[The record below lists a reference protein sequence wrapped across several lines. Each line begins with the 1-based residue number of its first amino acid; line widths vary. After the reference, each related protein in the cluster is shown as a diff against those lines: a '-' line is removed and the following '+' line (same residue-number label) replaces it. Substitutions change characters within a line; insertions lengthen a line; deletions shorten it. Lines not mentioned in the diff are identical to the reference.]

1 MEYLTGKSCIFH
13 VGAASSFGKRVLEG
27 GAAEATFLEKP
38 LGKES
43 VRVSIFM
50 ISRQC

>member
-27 GAAEATFLEKP
+27 GATEATFP
-38 LGKES
+38 GKTA
-43 VRVSIFM
+43 
-50 ISRQC
+50 RQGEC